1 MMIVEKSSSPKFV
14 PNAQLCIAAVFC
26 IGILTCLILC
36 VAAFVLLVTI
46 MSMALQAVGELATH
60 LLLVYQQGDS
70 VVRLVMWFCLAFVLV
85 KLYPVVKRSLQ
96 ASLKFSVT
104 K

>member
-1 MMIVEKSSSPKFV
+1 MLGGKHVGIL
-14 PNAQLCIAAVFC
+14 NTQLCIATIFA

-36 VAAFVLLVTI
+36 IGAF
-46 MSMALQAVGELATH
+46 A
-60 LLLVYQQGDS
+60 LLVYQPGDS

-85 KLYPVVKRSLQ
+85 KLYPVIKRSLH

-104 K
+104 R

>member
-1 MMIVEKSSSPKFV
+1 MIILEKPSSAKFV
-14 PNAQLCIAAVFC
+14 LNTQLCIAAIFA
-26 IGILTCLILC
+26 IGILACLILC
-36 VAAFVLLVTI
+36 IAAFALLVYLMTL
-46 MSMALQAVGELATH
+46 ALQAIGELATQV
-60 LLLVYQQGDS
+60 LLVYHQGDS

-85 KLYPVVKRSLQ
+85 KLYPIIKRSLH

>member
-1 MMIVEKSSSPKFV
+1 MLGGKHVGIL
-14 PNAQLCIAAVFC
+14 NTQLCIATIFA

-36 VAAFVLLVTI
+36 IGAFALLVYLMTL
-46 MSMALQAVGELATH
+46 ALQAISELATQV
-60 LLLVYQQGDS
+60 LLLVYQPGDS

-85 KLYPVVKRSLQ
+85 KLYPVIKRSLH

-104 K
+104 R